1 MRKMEDIILKNS
13 DVLEELSLIPDEY
26 FDMAIIDP
34 PYILNKTTGGIS
46 KTGIVD
52 KWQGNIKGSD
62 RKASILNDIK
72 FEKWLPE
79 VYRVLK
85 DNSHC
90 YIWTNDKNLADL
102 QKEAEKVGF
111 RLHNILIWKKNNCTP
126 NRWYMKTCEFILF
139 LYKGKAK
146 PINNKGSSQFFVYKN
161 KNGKEKLH
169 PTEKPVDLIKELIY
183 NSSNENDIVLD
194 CFMGCGSTGVACL
207 EANRRFYGI
216 ELDEKYFKIAK
227 RRIELIE
234 DE

>member
-1 MRKMEDIILKNS
+1 MRKMEDIILKNN
-13 DVLEELSLIPDEY
+13 DILEELSKISDSF
-26 FDMAIIDP
+26 FDMAVIDP
-34 PYILNKTTGGIS
+34 PYILNKTTGGVS
-46 KTGIVD
+46 KTGLVN

-62 RKASILNDIK
+62 KKYSILNDIK
-72 FEKWLPE
+72 FEEWLPE

-111 RLHNILIWKKNNCTP
+111 RLHNILIWKKNNSTP
-126 NRWYMKTCEFILF
+126 NRWYMKNCEFILF

-146 PINNKGSSQFFVYKN
+146 PIKNKGASQFLEYRN

-194 CFMGCGSTGVACL
+194 CFMGCGSTGVACI
-207 EANRRFYGI
+207 ETNRRFYGI
-216 ELDEKYFKIAK
+216 ELDEKYFKIAEERLK
-227 RRIELIE
+227 R
-234 DE
+234 

>member
-207 EANRRFYGI
+207 ETNRRFYGI

>member
-1 MRKMEDIILKNS
+1 MRKMEDIILKNN
-13 DVLEELSLIPDEY
+13 DILEELSKISDSF
-26 FDMAIIDP
+26 FDMAVIDP

-46 KTGIVD
+46 KTGLVN
-52 KWQGNIKGSD
+52 KQQGNIKGSD
-62 RKASILNDIK
+62 KKSSILNDIK
-72 FEKWLPE
+72 FEEWLPE

-111 RLHNILIWKKNNCTP
+111 RLHNILIWKKNNSTP
-126 NRWYMKTCEFILF
+126 NRWYMKNCEFILF

-146 PINNKGSSQFFVYKN
+146 PIKNKGASQFLEYRN

-194 CFMGCGSTGVACL
+194 CFMGCGSTGVACI
-207 EANRRFYGI
+207 ETNRRFYGI
-216 ELDEKYFKIAK
+216 ELDEKYFKIAEERLK
-227 RRIELIE
+227 R
-234 DE
+234 